1 LATGW
6 QRSEGTKKVS
16 DAGCGRFQPH
26 LELYVM
32 IAEVLEQLL

>member
-6 QRSEGTKKVS
+6 QRSEATKKVS
-16 DAGCGRFQPH
+16 DTGCGRLRPH

-32 IAEVLEQLL
+32 IAEELEQLL